1 MYERMTYIHLAY
13 TSGMTVSQYSLY
25 LREVDTTFVTQLKVK
40 RHKFSL
46 QYAQRLIDVGLI
58 NVYNVYQKFVINAF
72 VIFVNVSYFN
82 KCHMKCRKSF
92 VE

>member
-40 RHKFSL
+40 RHEFSL
-46 QYAQRLIDVGLI
+46 QYAQRLTDVGLI
-58 NVYNVYQKFVINAF
+58 NVYNVYQKFLITAF

-82 KCHMKCRKSF
+82 KCHMECRKSF
-92 VE
+92 LE